1 MRLPYLDQKIPLHW
15 GEAGQLAHAIEWV
28 LTRQLLPPERPTLTM
43 ALSFGPLTRVGTR
56 LLARQR
62 QEQRRVGKP
71 PRKPR
76 LFTLRYDEVAALLVI
91 LPLAPAAGAA
101 WGEVQRVSLNLE
113 QYITFAPGASS

>member
-15 GEAGQLAHAIEWV
+15 GEAQQLATAIEWV
-28 LTRQLLPPERPTLTM
+28 LTQQLVPPERPTLKM
-43 ALSFGPLTRVGTR
+43 VLSFGPLTRLGTR

-62 QEQRRVGKP
+62 QEARRIGPP

-101 WGEVQRVSLNLE
+101 WGEVHRVSLNLE
-113 QYITFAPGASS
+113 RYIDFTA

>member
-1 MRLPYLDQKIPLHW
+1 MRLPNLDQKIPLHW
-15 GEAGQLAHAIEWV
+15 GEAQQLAAAIEWV
-28 LTRQLLPPERPTLTM
+28 LTQQLIPPVRPTWQM
-43 ALSFGPLTRVGTR
+43 VLSFGPLTRVGTR

-62 QEQRRVGKP
+62 QEQRRIGPP

-101 WGEVQRVSLNLE
+101 WGEVHRASLNLE
-113 QYITFAPGASS
+113 QFVDFTST